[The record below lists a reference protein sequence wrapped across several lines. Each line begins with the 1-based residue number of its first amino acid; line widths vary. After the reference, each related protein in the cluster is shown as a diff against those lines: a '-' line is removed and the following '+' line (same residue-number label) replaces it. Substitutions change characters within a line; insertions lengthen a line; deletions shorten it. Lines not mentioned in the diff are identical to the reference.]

1 MKILVID
8 TSTMVSSVALVD
20 EEKIYSEI
28 TINAKK
34 NNHSEKLILLID
46 EVLKSSD
53 VKLEDVD
60 VFGCSVGPG
69 SFTGLRIA
77 ISTIKGLAQSLQKPV
92 IGASTLQSLAYNMP
106 FAQGILC
113 PVMDAQRDEV
123 YTCFYQWRQGELSAL
138 TEESVL
144 SVKQLLEYIDKQEE
158 TVILL
163 GDALKKF
170 TPEVLEAYQGKIQIA
185 PMMSRMPKASSLGSL
200 AIDMS
205 KKGHLITYSDL
216 NPNYMRKSQAEAQLD
231 EKRLEAAQKIA
242 ARR

>member
-1 MKILVID
+1 MKILAID

-20 EEKIYSEI
+20 QEKIYSEI

-34 NNHSEKLILLID
+34 NNHSERLMLLID

-53 VKLEDVD
+53 IRIQDVD
-60 VFGCSVGPG
+60 LFSCSIGPG

-106 FAQGILC
+106 LAEGILC

-123 YTCFYQWRQGELSAL
+123 YTCFYKWRQGELIAL

-144 SVKQLLEYIDKQEE
+144 SVDQLLKDIEKQEE
-158 TVILL
+158 NVILL

-170 TPEVLEAYQGKIQIA
+170 TPEVLERYQDKIQIA
-185 PMMSRMPKASSLGSL
+185 PMMSRMPKASSLGNL
-200 AIDMS
+200 ALDMA
-205 KKGHLITYSDL
+205 KKGAISTYADIE
-216 NPNYMRKSQAEAQLD
+216 PNYMRKSQAEVQLE
-231 EKRLEAAQKIA
+231 EKHKKKLLD
-242 ARR
+242 ARS